1 MTHRIETVAELEAC
15 IGAAGVPVKMKIIDH
30 LDATAARWI
39 AASPV
44 AFLGFG
50 SDAGPA
56 VTLAGGA
63 AGFVARKDRSV
74 LRLPLA
80 TIDDVSAIAVGRG
93 AGALFL
99 IPGVGETLRANGR
112 VTALDGEAVEI
123 AIEECFV
130 HCAKALIRSDF
141 WTAASEPAPTEAS
154 AFVDAARFLALATM
168 DGEGRID
175 VSPKGDPAGLL
186 IRMSGDHATLAE
198 RPGNR
203 LAFGYRNMIEQPRVA
218 ALGVIP
224 GAGSVVQMTGEAHL
238 STDEAIRAPFTV
250 EGKVPL
256 LATVIESASPAVRP
270 SHALARAALWPAAE
284 APADI
289 DAAATLVAHL
299 KLNKE
304 KGVQA
309 TLLRL
314 AVTRGTVA
322 GGLAQNYKTDL
333 Y

>member
-1 MTHRIETVAELEAC
+1 MTDRIESVAELEAC

-30 LDATAARWI
+30 LDAAAARWI
-39 AASPV
+39 AASPL

-50 SDAGPA
+50 SDAGPVA
-56 VTLAGGA
+56 TLAGGA
-63 AGFVARKDRSV
+63 AGFATRKDRRI
-74 LRLPLA
+74 LRVPLA
-80 TIDDVSAIAVGRG
+80 AIDDVSAIAVGRG
-93 AGALFL
+93 AGSLFL

-123 AIEECFV
+123 AVEECFI

-141 WTAASEPAPTEAS
+141 WTDAPEPAPAEAA
-154 AFVDAARFLALATM
+154 AFVDASRFLALATM
-168 DGEGRID
+168 DSDGRVDI
-175 VSPKGDPAGLL
+175 SPKGDPAGLL
-186 IRMSGDHATLAE
+186 IRMDGDVATLAE

-224 GAGSVVQMTGEAHL
+224 GSPSVAQMAGRACL
-238 STDEAIRAPFTV
+238 STDEAVRTVFTV
-250 EGKVPL
+250 DGKVPL
-256 LATVIESASPAVRP
+256 LATVIETATLALYASD
-270 SHALARAALWPAAE
+270 ALARAALWPAAD

-289 DAAATLVAHL
+289 DPAAALVAHL

-314 AVTRGTVA
+314 AVTRGAVA
-322 GGLAQNYKTDL
+322 GGLKQNYETDL